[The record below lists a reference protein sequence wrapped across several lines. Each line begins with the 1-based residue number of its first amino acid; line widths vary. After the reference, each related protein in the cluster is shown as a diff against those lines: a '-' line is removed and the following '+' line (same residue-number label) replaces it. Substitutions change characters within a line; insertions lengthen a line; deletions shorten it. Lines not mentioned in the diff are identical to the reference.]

1 MPEPT
6 NLLKAEL
13 REISWDDQQ
22 QVQEGDPEKT
32 VQVQFNP
39 ETLKVNF
46 SNQKA
51 GGDQRGGSAVQFVGA
66 GSTKLTLDLWFD
78 VTVPLPD
85 GSMQPDG
92 DVRKL
97 TQKVTYFI
105 TPTKVPGEEDKW
117 IPPGVRFIWGTF
129 LFDGVMDSLNE
140 NLEYFSEEGKPL
152 RAGISISLSKQEIQ
166 FQFGNQTPPG
176 NGGENAPGTQPMQ
189 PARAG
194 DSVQDMASRAGK
206 PDDWKAVAAA
216 NNIENPRQ
224 IAAGALLDMSA
235 KVKGGISA
243 GVGISGGIGAGVSA
257 SAGFAAGAG
266 ISGQFGLTAGI
277 SAGISAQT
285 GLGSSET

>member
-1 MPEPT
+1 MPEPIK
-6 NLLKAEL
+6 LLKAEL

-66 GSTKLTLDLWFD
+66 GSTKLSLDLWFD
-78 VTVPLPD
+78 VTAPLPD

-97 TQKVTYFI
+97 TEKVTYFI

-166 FQFGNQTPPG
+166 FQFGDQTPPG
-176 NGGENAPGTQPMQ
+176 SGGENAPGTQPRQ

-194 DSVQDMASRAGK
+194 DSVQGMAARAGK
-206 PDDWKAVAAA
+206 PNDWKAIAAA

-224 IAAGALLDMSA
+224 LSAGALLDMSA
-235 KVKGGISA
+235 KVKGSVSVGVSGSARIST
-243 GVGISGGIGAGVSA
+243 GTTVQTGFSA
-257 SAGFAAGAG
+257 SAGGNV
-266 ISGQFGLTAGI
+266 
-277 SAGISAQT
+277 
-285 GLGSSET
+285 SSNLNAKIGVKP

>member
-22 QVQEGDPEKT
+22 QVQEGNPEKT

-85 GSMQPDG
+85 GSLQPDG

-97 TQKVTYFI
+97 TEKVTYFI

-152 RAGISISLSKQEIQ
+152 RAGVSISLSKQEIQ
-166 FQFGNQTPPG
+166 FQFGNQAPPG

-224 IAAGALLDMSA
+224 LGAGALLDMSA
-235 KVKGGISA
+235 KMKGGVSA
-243 GVGISGGIGAGVSA
+243 GVGISGSIGAS
-257 SAGFAAGAG
+257 AGAG
-266 ISGQFGLTAGI
+266 ISAGA
-277 SAGISAQT
+277 SAGFSADASIS
-285 GLGSSET
+285 

>member
-1 MPEPT
+1 MPEPIK
-6 NLLKAEL
+6 LLKAEL

-66 GSTKLTLDLWFD
+66 GSTKLSLDLWFD
-78 VTVPLPD
+78 VTAPLPD

-97 TQKVTYFI
+97 TEKVTYFI

-166 FQFGNQTPPG
+166 FQFGDQTPPG

-194 DSVQDMASRAGK
+194 DSVQGMAARAGK
-206 PDDWKAVAAA
+206 PNDWKAIAAA

-224 IAAGALLDMSA
+224 LAAGALLDMSA
-235 KVKGGISA
+235 KVKGSVSVGAGASVGA
-243 GVGISGGIGAGVSA
+243 SVGVGS
-257 SAGFAAGAG
+257 
-266 ISGQFGLTAGI
+266 SGQFGLTAGAKT
-277 SAGISAQT
+277 SAQAGIGAQAKLGT
-285 GLGSSET
+285 GG